1 MSINQDVHLIRK
13 LLTITNS
20 VIVEIYEEG
29 GKVNFFSSNMVPYPR
44 EIDKRVYNDFKLCI
58 GTIAS
63 KINGTP
69 KGVCLS
75 ESEKVQLTPTL
86 CNEI

>member
-44 EIDKRVYNDFKLCI
+44 EI
-58 GTIAS
+58 
-63 KINGTP
+63 
-69 KGVCLS
+69 KGFVMIS
-75 ESEKVQLTPTL
+75 NYV
-86 CNEI
+86 